1 MEGTGYCM
9 GCMHKLDWDGR
20 CHYCGFDERN
30 YKKDQQLGLHT
41 RLKNGEYMIGRQLG
55 QGGFGITYIGMD
67 TTLLQTVAIKEYF
80 PFGAV
85 RRNDRNE
92 IELYDEKYRKDYEKG
107 LESFL
112 CEGRILARF
121 SNLTAVVGVKN
132 FFHENNTAYL
142 VMDYVEGLS
151 VREYVKHYGV
161 LSPDRTLFLVQQV
174 IADMQMIHHKQ
185 VLHRDV
191 SADNL
196 IITHNGSLKLIDFGA
211 TRQEFTKNQYT
222 GTILCKQ
229 GYSAIEQYSTGRN
242 QGPWTDIYG
251 LCASIYFMLT
261 GVVPDS
267 APDRIQNDCVR
278 SLVQMDEI
286 AMPKVQKEA
295 IMKGLAV
302 EVEHRCHTMAELYAA
317 LYGEKL
323 EDISGYYEGE
333 NNESALRKKESP
345 AHHALEQKSVSRT
358 KMKRALQD
366 IEEDREKGKKRKRRL
381 FIYAIVVICLLF
393 AVGVGRQFVKNG
405 ATNGSD
411 KENDRK
417 IEKKEPSTSD
427 QPTASSNDTA
437 QNKNAASHE
446 DENNNATDQSTEP
459 KSADSAEQGTKSA
472 NPNNSGLT
480 EQNSKEISAK
490 NSAEQKKKSTST
502 KSFTTQSKKASAST
516 KNSNSAT
523 QSKKASASAK
533 NSNSTTQSKKAS
545 ASTKNSNSAT
555 QSKKKASTKNSSST
569 AQSSKKA
576 SAKNSS
582 STTKN
587 KKSTSTKNSTAQ
599 SKKST
604 SKKSTSKQQTT
615 SKKANSLENIEK
627 SSKDDS
633 NVAGDLGE

>member
-151 VREYVKHYGV
+151 VREYVKRYGV

-302 EVEHRCHTMAELYAA
+302 EVEHRYHTMAELYAA

-323 EDISGYYEGE
+323 EDISGYYERE

-381 FIYAIVVICLLF
+381 FIYAVVVICLLF

-417 IEKKEPSTSD
+417 IEKKEPSASD
-427 QPTASSNDTA
+427 QSTASSNDTA

-446 DENNNATDQSTEP
+446 DENNNVTDQSTEP

-490 NSAEQKKKSTST
+490 NFAEQNKKSTST
-502 KSFTTQSKKASAST
+502 KSSTTQNKKST
-516 KNSNSAT
+516 NTKS
-523 QSKKASASAK
+523 
-533 NSNSTTQSKKAS
+533 STTQSKKAS

>member
-92 IELYDEKYRKDYEKG
+92 IELNDEKYRKDYEKG

-151 VREYVKHYGV
+151 VREYVKRYGV

-174 IADMQMIHHKQ
+174 IEDMQMIHHKQ

-278 SLVQMDEI
+278 SLAQMDEI

-302 EVEHRCHTMAELYAA
+302 EVEHRYHTMAELYVA

-323 EDISGYYEGE
+323 EDISGYYERE

-381 FIYAIVVICLLF
+381 FIYAVVVICLLF

-417 IEKKEPSTSD
+417 IEKKEPSASD
-427 QPTASSNDTA
+427 QSTASSNDTA

-446 DENNNATDQSTEP
+446 DENNNVTDQSTEP

-490 NSAEQKKKSTST
+490 NFAEQNKKSTST
-502 KSFTTQSKKASAST
+502 KSSTTQNKKST
-516 KNSNSAT
+516 NTKS
-523 QSKKASASAK
+523 
-533 NSNSTTQSKKAS
+533 STTQSKKAS

-555 QSKKKASTKNSSST
+555 QSKKKASTKNSNSATQSKKKTSTKNSSST

>member
-67 TTLLQTVAIKEYF
+67 TILLQTVAIKEYF

-381 FIYAIVVICLLF
+381 FIYAVVVICLLF

-417 IEKKEPSTSD
+417 IEKKEPSASD
-427 QPTASSNDTA
+427 QSTASSNDTA

-446 DENNNATDQSTEP
+446 DENNNVTDQSTEP

-490 NSAEQKKKSTST
+490 NSAEQNKKSTST
-502 KSFTTQSKKASAST
+502 KSFTTQNKKSTST
-516 KNSNSAT
+516 KGSTT
-523 QSKKASASAK
+523 QSKKSTSAK
-533 NSNSTTQSKKAS
+533 NSTTQSKKAS

-555 QSKKKASTKNSSST
+555 QSKKKASTKNSSSI
-569 AQSSKKA
+569 
-576 SAKNSS
+576 
-582 STTKN
+582 TKN
-587 KKSTSTKNSTAQ
+587 KKSTSTKTSTTQ

-604 SKKSTSKQQTT
+604 SAKNSTTQSKKSASKKSTSKQQTT

>member
-41 RLKNGEYMIGRQLG
+41 RLKNGEYTIGRQLG

-151 VREYVKHYGV
+151 VREYVKNYGV

-302 EVEHRCHTMAELYAA
+302 EVEHRYHTMAELYAA

-323 EDISGYYEGE
+323 EDISGYYERE

-381 FIYAIVVICLLF
+381 FIYAVVVICLLF

-446 DENNNATDQSTEP
+446 DENNNVTDQSTEP

-490 NSAEQKKKSTST
+490 NSAEQNKKSTST
-502 KSFTTQSKKASAST
+502 KSFTTQNKKSTST
-516 KNSNSAT
+516 KGSTT
-523 QSKKASASAK
+523 QSKKSTSAK
-533 NSNSTTQSKKAS
+533 NSTTQSKKAS

-555 QSKKKASTKNSSST
+555 QSKKKASTKNSSSI
-569 AQSSKKA
+569 
-576 SAKNSS
+576 
-582 STTKN
+582 TKN
-587 KKSTSTKNSTAQ
+587 KKSTSTKTSTTQ

-604 SKKSTSKQQTT
+604 SAKNSTTQSKKSASKKSTSKQQTT

>member
-9 GCMHKLDWDGR
+9 GCMHELDWDGR

-92 IELYDEKYRKDYEKG
+92 IELNDEKYRKDYEKG

-302 EVEHRCHTMAELYAA
+302 EVEHRYHTMAELYVA

-323 EDISGYYEGE
+323 EDISGYYERE
-333 NNESALRKKESP
+333 NNESALREKESP

-490 NSAEQKKKSTST
+490 NSAEQNKKSTST
-502 KSFTTQSKKASAST
+502 KSSTTQSKKASAST

-523 QSKKASASAK
+523 QSKK
-533 NSNSTTQSKKAS
+533 KAS
-545 ASTKNSNSAT
+545 TSTKNSNSTT

>member
-9 GCMHKLDWDGR
+9 GCMHELDWDGR

-92 IELYDEKYRKDYEKG
+92 IELNDEKYRKDYEKG

-151 VREYVKHYGV
+151 VREYVKRYGV

-302 EVEHRCHTMAELYAA
+302 EVEHRYHTMAELYVA

-323 EDISGYYEGE
+323 EDISGYYERE

-381 FIYAIVVICLLF
+381 FIYAVVVICLLF

-417 IEKKEPSTSD
+417 IEKEEPSTSD

-446 DENNNATDQSTEP
+446 DENNNVTDQSTEP

-490 NSAEQKKKSTST
+490 NSAEQNKKSTST
-502 KSFTTQSKKASAST
+502 KSSTTQSKKSTST
-516 KNSNSAT
+516 KSSTT
-523 QSKKASASAK
+523 QNKKSTSTK
-533 NSNSTTQSKKAS
+533 SSTTQSKKAS

-555 QSKKKASTKNSSST
+555 QSKKKTSTKNSSST

-627 SSKDDS
+627 SPKDDS

>member
-151 VREYVKHYGV
+151 VREYVKNYGV

-286 AMPKVQKEA
+286 AMSKVQKEA

-302 EVEHRCHTMAELYAA
+302 EVEHRYHTMAELYVA

-323 EDISGYYEGE
+323 EDISGYYERE

-381 FIYAIVVICLLF
+381 FIYAVVVICLLF

-446 DENNNATDQSTEP
+446 DENNNVTDQSAEP
-459 KSADSAEQGTKSA
+459 KSADSAELGTKSI
-472 NPNNSGLT
+472 G
-480 EQNSKEISAK
+480 
-490 NSAEQKKKSTST
+490 
-502 KSFTTQSKKASAST
+502 
-516 KNSNSAT
+516 
-523 QSKKASASAK
+523 AK

-633 NVAGDLGE
+633 NVAGDLGK

>member
-67 TTLLQTVAIKEYF
+67 TILLQTVAIKEYF

-381 FIYAIVVICLLF
+381 FIYAVVVICLLF

-417 IEKKEPSTSD
+417 IEKKEPSASD
-427 QPTASSNDTA
+427 QSTASSNDTA

-446 DENNNATDQSTEP
+446 DENNNVTDQSTEP

-490 NSAEQKKKSTST
+490 NSAEQNKKSTST
-502 KSFTTQSKKASAST
+502 KSFTTQNKKSTST
-516 KNSNSAT
+516 KGSTT
-523 QSKKASASAK
+523 QSKKSTSAK
-533 NSNSTTQSKKAS
+533 NSTTQSKKS
-545 ASTKNSNSAT
+545 A
-555 QSKKKASTKNSSST
+555 
-569 AQSSKKA
+569 
-576 SAKNSS
+576 
-582 STTKN
+582 
-587 KKSTSTKNSTAQ
+587 
-599 SKKST
+599 

>member
-92 IELYDEKYRKDYEKG
+92 IELNDEKYRKDYEKG

-151 VREYVKHYGV
+151 VREYVKRYGV

-302 EVEHRCHTMAELYAA
+302 EVEHRYHTMAELYAA

-323 EDISGYYEGE
+323 EDISGYYERE

-345 AHHALEQKSVSRT
+345 AHHELEQRSVSRT

-381 FIYAIVVICLLF
+381 FIYAVVVICLLF

-417 IEKKEPSTSD
+417 IDKKEPSTSD

-446 DENNNATDQSTEP
+446 DENNNVTDQSTEP
-459 KSADSAEQGTKSA
+459 KSADSAEQGTKST

-490 NSAEQKKKSTST
+490 NSAEQNKKSTST
-502 KSFTTQSKKASAST
+502 KS
-516 KNSNSAT
+516 
-523 QSKKASASAK
+523 
-533 NSNSTTQSKKAS
+533 STTQSKKAS
-545 ASTKNSNSAT
+545 ASTKNSNST
-555 QSKKKASTKNSSST
+555 IQSKKKASTKKSSST

>member
-9 GCMHKLDWDGR
+9 GCMHELDWDGR

-92 IELYDEKYRKDYEKG
+92 IELNDEKYRKDYEKG

-151 VREYVKHYGV
+151 VREYVKRYGV

-302 EVEHRCHTMAELYAA
+302 EVEHRYHTMAELYVA

-323 EDISGYYEGE
+323 EDISGYYERE

-446 DENNNATDQSTEP
+446 DENNNVTDQSTEQ
-459 KSADSAEQGTKSA
+459 KSADSAEQGTKSI
-472 NPNNSGLT
+472 GV
-480 EQNSKEISAK
+480 
-490 NSAEQKKKSTST
+490 
-502 KSFTTQSKKASAST
+502 
-516 KNSNSAT
+516 KNSNSA
-523 QSKKASASAK
+523 
-533 NSNSTTQSKKAS
+533 TQSKKAS

>member
-92 IELYDEKYRKDYEKG
+92 IELNDEKYRKDYEKG

-151 VREYVKHYGV
+151 VREYVKRYGV

-278 SLVQMDEI
+278 SLAQMDEI

-302 EVEHRCHTMAELYAA
+302 EVEHRYHTMAELYVA

-323 EDISGYYEGE
+323 EDISGYYERE

-381 FIYAIVVICLLF
+381 FIYAVVVICLLF

-417 IEKKEPSTSD
+417 IEKKEPSASD
-427 QPTASSNDTA
+427 QSTASSNDTA

-446 DENNNATDQSTEP
+446 DENNNVTDQSTEP

-490 NSAEQKKKSTST
+490 NFAEQNKKSTST
-502 KSFTTQSKKASAST
+502 KSSTTQNKKST
-516 KNSNSAT
+516 NTKS
-523 QSKKASASAK
+523 
-533 NSNSTTQSKKAS
+533 STTQSKKAS

-555 QSKKKASTKNSSST
+555 QSKKKTSTKNSSST

>member
-151 VREYVKHYGV
+151 VREYVKRYGV
-161 LSPDRTLFLVQQV
+161 LSSDRTLFLVQQV

-302 EVEHRCHTMAELYAA
+302 EVEHRCHTMAELYVA

-381 FIYAIVVICLLF
+381 FIYAVVVICLLF

-417 IEKKEPSTSD
+417 IEKKEPSASD
-427 QPTASSNDTA
+427 QSTASSNDTA

-446 DENNNATDQSTEP
+446 DENNNVTDQSTEP

-490 NSAEQKKKSTST
+490 NFAEQNKKSTST
-502 KSFTTQSKKASAST
+502 KSSTTQNKKST
-516 KNSNSAT
+516 NTKS
-523 QSKKASASAK
+523 
-533 NSNSTTQSKKAS
+533 STTQSKKAS

>member
-151 VREYVKHYGV
+151 VREYVKNYGV

-302 EVEHRCHTMAELYAA
+302 EVEHRYHTMAELYAA

-323 EDISGYYEGE
+323 EDISGYYERE

-381 FIYAIVVICLLF
+381 FIYAVVVICLLF

-490 NSAEQKKKSTST
+490 NSAEQNKKSTST
-502 KSFTTQSKKASAST
+502 KS
-516 KNSNSAT
+516 
-523 QSKKASASAK
+523 
-533 NSNSTTQSKKAS
+533 STTQSKKAS

-555 QSKKKASTKNSSST
+555 QSKKKASTSTKNSNSTTQSKKKASTKNSRST

>member
-67 TTLLQTVAIKEYF
+67 MTLLQTVAIKEYF

-151 VREYVKHYGV
+151 VREYVKNYGV

-302 EVEHRCHTMAELYAA
+302 EVEHRYHTMAELYAA

-323 EDISGYYEGE
+323 EDISGYYERE

-381 FIYAIVVICLLF
+381 FIYAVVVICLLF

-490 NSAEQKKKSTST
+490 NSAEQNKKSTST
-502 KSFTTQSKKASAST
+502 KSSTTQSKKASAST

-523 QSKKASASAK
+523 QSKK
-533 NSNSTTQSKKAS
+533 KAS
-545 ASTKNSNSAT
+545 TSTKNSNSTT

>member
-381 FIYAIVVICLLF
+381 FIYAVVVICLLF

-417 IEKKEPSTSD
+417 IEKKEPSASD
-427 QPTASSNDTA
+427 QSTASSNDTA

-446 DENNNATDQSTEP
+446 DENNNVTDQSTEP

-490 NSAEQKKKSTST
+490 NSVEQNKKSTST
-502 KSFTTQSKKASAST
+502 KS
-516 KNSNSAT
+516 
-523 QSKKASASAK
+523 
-533 NSNSTTQSKKAS
+533 STTQSKKAS

-587 KKSTSTKNSTAQ
+587 KKSTSTKNSIAQ

-627 SSKDDS
+627 SPKDDS

>member
-92 IELYDEKYRKDYEKG
+92 IELNDEKYRKDYEKG

-381 FIYAIVVICLLF
+381 FIYAVVVICLLF

-417 IEKKEPSTSD
+417 IEKKEPSASD

-446 DENNNATDQSTEP
+446 DENNNLTDQSTEP

-490 NSAEQKKKSTST
+490 NSAEQNKKSTSTKSTST
-502 KSFTTQSKKASAST
+502 KSFTTQNKKSTST
-516 KNSNSAT
+516 KGSTT
-523 QSKKASASAK
+523 QSKKSTSAK
-533 NSNSTTQSKKAS
+533 NSTTQSKKAS

-555 QSKKKASTKNSSST
+555 QSKKKASTKNSSSI
-569 AQSSKKA
+569 
-576 SAKNSS
+576 
-582 STTKN
+582 TKN
-587 KKSTSTKNSTAQ
+587 KKSTSTKTSTTQ

-604 SKKSTSKQQTT
+604 SAKNSTTQSKKSASKKSTSKQQTT

>member
-151 VREYVKHYGV
+151 VREYVKNYGV

-302 EVEHRCHTMAELYAA
+302 EVEHRYHTMAELYAA

-323 EDISGYYEGE
+323 EDISGYYERE

-381 FIYAIVVICLLF
+381 FIYAVVVICMLF

-490 NSAEQKKKSTST
+490 NSAEQNKKSTST
-502 KSFTTQSKKASAST
+502 KSSTTQSKKASAST

-523 QSKKASASAK
+523 QSKK
-533 NSNSTTQSKKAS
+533 KAS
-545 ASTKNSNSAT
+545 TSTKNSNSTT

>member
-9 GCMHKLDWDGR
+9 GCMHELDWDGR

-92 IELYDEKYRKDYEKG
+92 IELNDEKYRKDYEKG

-151 VREYVKHYGV
+151 VREYVKRYGV

-302 EVEHRCHTMAELYAA
+302 EVEHRYHTMAELYAA

-323 EDISGYYEGE
+323 EDISGYYERE

-381 FIYAIVVICLLF
+381 FIYAVVVICLLF

-490 NSAEQKKKSTST
+490 NSAEQNKKSTST
-502 KSFTTQSKKASAST
+502 KSSTTQSKKASAST

-523 QSKKASASAK
+523 QSKK
-533 NSNSTTQSKKAS
+533 KAS
-545 ASTKNSNSAT
+545 TSTKNSNSTT

>member
-1 MEGTGYCM
+1 
-9 GCMHKLDWDGR
+9 
-20 CHYCGFDERN
+20 
-30 YKKDQQLGLHT
+30 
-41 RLKNGEYMIGRQLG
+41 MIGRQLG

-151 VREYVKHYGV
+151 VREYVKRYGV

-302 EVEHRCHTMAELYAA
+302 EVEHRYHTMAELYAA

-323 EDISGYYEGE
+323 EDISGYYERE

-381 FIYAIVVICLLF
+381 FIYAVVVICLLF

-417 IEKKEPSTSD
+417 IEKKEPSASD
-427 QPTASSNDTA
+427 QSTASSNDTA

-446 DENNNATDQSTEP
+446 DENNNVTDQSTEP

-490 NSAEQKKKSTST
+490 NFAEQNKKSTST
-502 KSFTTQSKKASAST
+502 KSSTTQNKKST
-516 KNSNSAT
+516 NTKS
-523 QSKKASASAK
+523 
-533 NSNSTTQSKKAS
+533 STTQSKKAS

>member
-85 RRNDRNE
+85 RRNNRNE

-151 VREYVKHYGV
+151 VREYVKNYGV

-302 EVEHRCHTMAELYAA
+302 EVEHRYHTMAELYAA

-323 EDISGYYEGE
+323 EDISGYYERE

-381 FIYAIVVICLLF
+381 FIYAVVVICLLF

-490 NSAEQKKKSTST
+490 NSAEQNKKSTST
-502 KSFTTQSKKASAST
+502 KSSTTQSKKASAST

-523 QSKKASASAK
+523 QSKK
-533 NSNSTTQSKKAS
+533 KAS
-545 ASTKNSNSAT
+545 TSTKNSNSTT

>member
-92 IELYDEKYRKDYEKG
+92 IELNDEKYRKDYEKG

-151 VREYVKHYGV
+151 VREYVKRYGV

-302 EVEHRCHTMAELYAA
+302 EVEHRYHTMAELYVA

-381 FIYAIVVICLLF
+381 FIYAVVVICLLF
-393 AVGVGRQFVKNG
+393 AAGVGRQFVKNG

-417 IEKKEPSTSD
+417 IEKKEPSASD
-427 QPTASSNDTA
+427 QSTASSNDTA

-446 DENNNATDQSTEP
+446 DENNNVTDQSTEP

-490 NSAEQKKKSTST
+490 NFAEQNKKSTST
-502 KSFTTQSKKASAST
+502 KSSTTQNKKST
-516 KNSNSAT
+516 NTKS
-523 QSKKASASAK
+523 
-533 NSNSTTQSKKAS
+533 STTQSKKAS

-555 QSKKKASTKNSSST
+555 QSKKKTSTKNSSST

>member
-9 GCMHKLDWDGR
+9 GCMHELDWDGR

-92 IELYDEKYRKDYEKG
+92 IELNDEKYRKDYEKG

-151 VREYVKHYGV
+151 VREYVKRYGV

-381 FIYAIVVICLLF
+381 FIYAVVVICLLF

-417 IEKKEPSTSD
+417 IEKKEPSASD
-427 QPTASSNDTA
+427 QSTASSNDTA

-446 DENNNATDQSTEP
+446 DENNNVTDQSTEP
-459 KSADSAEQGTKSA
+459 KSVDSAEQGTKSI
-472 NPNNSGLT
+472 G
-480 EQNSKEISAK
+480 
-490 NSAEQKKKSTST
+490 
-502 KSFTTQSKKASAST
+502 
-516 KNSNSAT
+516 
-523 QSKKASASAK
+523 AK

>member
-151 VREYVKHYGV
+151 VREYVKNYGV

-242 QGPWTDIYG
+242 QGPWTYIYG

-302 EVEHRCHTMAELYAA
+302 EVEHRYHTMAELYAA

-323 EDISGYYEGE
+323 EDISGYYERE

-381 FIYAIVVICLLF
+381 FIYAVVVICLLF

-490 NSAEQKKKSTST
+490 NSAEQNKKSTST
-502 KSFTTQSKKASAST
+502 KSSTTQSKKASAST

-523 QSKKASASAK
+523 QSKK
-533 NSNSTTQSKKAS
+533 KAS
-545 ASTKNSNSAT
+545 TSTKNSNSTT

>member
-151 VREYVKHYGV
+151 VREYVKNYGV

-302 EVEHRCHTMAELYAA
+302 EVEHRYYTMAELYAA

-323 EDISGYYEGE
+323 EDISGYYERE
-333 NNESALRKKESP
+333 NNESSLRKKESP

-381 FIYAIVVICLLF
+381 FIYAVVVICLLF

-490 NSAEQKKKSTST
+490 NSAEQNKKSTST
-502 KSFTTQSKKASAST
+502 KSSTTQSKKASAST

-523 QSKKASASAK
+523 QSKK
-533 NSNSTTQSKKAS
+533 KAS
-545 ASTKNSNSAT
+545 TSTKNSNSTT

>member
-151 VREYVKHYGV
+151 VREYVKNHGV

-302 EVEHRCHTMAELYAA
+302 EVEHRYHTMAELYAA

-323 EDISGYYEGE
+323 EDISGYYERE

-381 FIYAIVVICLLF
+381 FIYAVVVICLLF

-446 DENNNATDQSTEP
+446 DENNNVTDQSTEP
-459 KSADSAEQGTKSA
+459 KSADSAEQGTKSI
-472 NPNNSGLT
+472 G
-480 EQNSKEISAK
+480 
-490 NSAEQKKKSTST
+490 
-502 KSFTTQSKKASAST
+502 
-516 KNSNSAT
+516 
-523 QSKKASASAK
+523 AK

>member
-20 CHYCGFDERN
+20 CHYCGFDEEN
-30 YKKDQQLGLHT
+30 YEKDQQLGLHT
-41 RLKNGEYMIGRQLG
+41 QLKNGEYMIGRQLG

-92 IELYDEKYRKDYEKG
+92 IELNDEKYRKDYEKG

-112 CEGRILARF
+112 NEGRILARF

-151 VREYVKHYGV
+151 VREYVKRYGV

-174 IADMQMIHHKQ
+174 IADMQIIHHKQ

-267 APDRIQNDCVR
+267 APDRIQNDSVR

-286 AMPKVQKEA
+286 AMPKAQKEA

-302 EVEHRCHTMAELYAA
+302 EVEHRYHTMAELYAV

-323 EDISGYYEGE
+323 ENISGYYERE

-345 AHHALEQKSVSRT
+345 VHHAPEQKSVSRT

-366 IEEDREKGKKRKRRL
+366 IEEDREKGKKKKRRL
-381 FIYAIVVICLLF
+381 FIYAVVVICLLF

-411 KENDRK
+411 KETDRK
-417 IEKKEPSTSD
+417 IEKKEPSASD
-427 QPTASSNDTA
+427 QQATGGNDTA
-437 QNKNAASHE
+437 QNENAADHK
-446 DENNNATDQSTEP
+446 DENNNVTDQSTEP

-480 EQNSKEISAK
+480 EQNSKKISAK
-490 NSAEQKKKSTST
+490 NSAEQNKKSTST
-502 KSFTTQSKKASAST
+502 KSSTTQNNKSTSTKSSTTQNNKSTSTKSSTTQSSKKASV
-516 KNSNSAT
+516 
-523 QSKKASASAK
+523 KK
-533 NSNSTTQSKKAS
+533 
-545 ASTKNSNSAT
+545 
-555 QSKKKASTKNSSST
+555 SSST

-587 KKSTSTKNSTAQ
+587 KKSSSTKNSTAQ

>member
-381 FIYAIVVICLLF
+381 FIYAVVVICLLF

-417 IEKKEPSTSD
+417 IEKKEPSASD
-427 QPTASSNDTA
+427 QSTASSNDTA

-446 DENNNATDQSTEP
+446 DENNNVTDQSTEP

-490 NSAEQKKKSTST
+490 NFAEQNKKSTST
-502 KSFTTQSKKASAST
+502 KSSTTQNKKST
-516 KNSNSAT
+516 NTKS
-523 QSKKASASAK
+523 
-533 NSNSTTQSKKAS
+533 STTQSKKAS

-555 QSKKKASTKNSSST
+555 QSKKKASTKNSNSATQSKKKTSTKNSSST

>member
-151 VREYVKHYGV
+151 VREYVKNYGV

-302 EVEHRCHTMAELYAA
+302 EVEHRYHTMAELYAA

-323 EDISGYYEGE
+323 EDISGYYERE

-381 FIYAIVVICLLF
+381 FIYAVVVICLLF

-490 NSAEQKKKSTST
+490 NSAEQNKKSTST
-502 KSFTTQSKKASAST
+502 KSSTTQSKKASASM

-523 QSKKASASAK
+523 QSKK
-533 NSNSTTQSKKAS
+533 KAS
-545 ASTKNSNSAT
+545 TSTKNSNSTT

>member
-1 MEGTGYCM
+1 
-9 GCMHKLDWDGR
+9 
-20 CHYCGFDERN
+20 
-30 YKKDQQLGLHT
+30 
-41 RLKNGEYMIGRQLG
+41 
-55 QGGFGITYIGMD
+55 
-67 TTLLQTVAIKEYF
+67 
-80 PFGAV
+80 
-85 RRNDRNE
+85 
-92 IELYDEKYRKDYEKG
+92 
-107 LESFL
+107 
-112 CEGRILARF
+112 
-121 SNLTAVVGVKN
+121 
-132 FFHENNTAYL
+132 
-142 VMDYVEGLS
+142 
-151 VREYVKHYGV
+151 
-161 LSPDRTLFLVQQV
+161 
-174 IADMQMIHHKQ
+174 
-185 VLHRDV
+185 
-191 SADNL
+191 
-196 IITHNGSLKLIDFGA
+196 
-211 TRQEFTKNQYT
+211 
-222 GTILCKQ
+222 
-229 GYSAIEQYSTGRN
+229 
-242 QGPWTDIYG
+242 
-251 LCASIYFMLT
+251 MLT

-302 EVEHRCHTMAELYAA
+302 EVEHRYHTMAELYVA

-323 EDISGYYEGE
+323 EDISGYYERE

-446 DENNNATDQSTEP
+446 DENNNVTDQSTEP
-459 KSADSAEQGTKSA
+459 KSADSAEQGTKSI
-472 NPNNSGLT
+472 GV
-480 EQNSKEISAK
+480 
-490 NSAEQKKKSTST
+490 
-502 KSFTTQSKKASAST
+502 

-523 QSKKASASAK
+523 QSKKAS
-533 NSNSTTQSKKAS
+533 
-545 ASTKNSNSAT
+545 
-555 QSKKKASTKNSSST
+555 ASTKNSSST

>member
-9 GCMHKLDWDGR
+9 GCMHELDWDGR

-112 CEGRILARF
+112 NEGRILARF

-151 VREYVKHYGV
+151 VREYVKRYGV

-302 EVEHRCHTMAELYAA
+302 EVEHRYHTMAELYAA

-323 EDISGYYEGE
+323 EDISGYYERE

-381 FIYAIVVICLLF
+381 FIYAVVVICLLF

-405 ATNGSD
+405 VTNGLD

-417 IEKKEPSTSD
+417 IEKEEPSTSD

-446 DENNNATDQSTEP
+446 DENNNVTDQSTEP
-459 KSADSAEQGTKSA
+459 KSADSAELGTKSI
-472 NPNNSGLT
+472 G
-480 EQNSKEISAK
+480 
-490 NSAEQKKKSTST
+490 
-502 KSFTTQSKKASAST
+502 
-516 KNSNSAT
+516 
-523 QSKKASASAK
+523 AK

>member
-151 VREYVKHYGV
+151 VREYVKNYGV
-161 LSPDRTLFLVQQV
+161 LSPDRTIFLVQQV

-302 EVEHRCHTMAELYAA
+302 EVEHRYHTMAELYAA

-323 EDISGYYEGE
+323 EDISGYYERE

-381 FIYAIVVICLLF
+381 FIYAVVVICLLF

-490 NSAEQKKKSTST
+490 NSAEQNKKSTST
-502 KSFTTQSKKASAST
+502 KS
-516 KNSNSAT
+516 
-523 QSKKASASAK
+523 
-533 NSNSTTQSKKAS
+533 STTQSKKAS

-555 QSKKKASTKNSSST
+555 QSKKKASTSTKNSNSTTQSKKKASTKNSSSI

>member
-151 VREYVKHYGV
+151 VREYVKNYGV

-302 EVEHRCHTMAELYAA
+302 EVEHRYHTMAELYAA

-323 EDISGYYEGE
+323 EDISGYYERE

-381 FIYAIVVICLLF
+381 FIYAVVVICLLF

-437 QNKNAASHE
+437 QNKNAARHE

-490 NSAEQKKKSTST
+490 NSAEQNKKSTST
-502 KSFTTQSKKASAST
+502 KSSTTQSKKASAST

-523 QSKKASASAK
+523 QSKK
-533 NSNSTTQSKKAS
+533 KAS
-545 ASTKNSNSAT
+545 TSTKNSNSTT

>member
-20 CHYCGFDERN
+20 CHYCGFDEKN

-381 FIYAIVVICLLF
+381 FIYAVVVICLLF

-417 IEKKEPSTSD
+417 IEKKEPSASD
-427 QPTASSNDTA
+427 QSTASSNDTA

-446 DENNNATDQSTEP
+446 DENNNVTDQSTEP

-472 NPNNSGLT
+472 NP
-480 EQNSKEISAK
+480 K
-490 NSAEQKKKSTST
+490 NSAEQNKKSTST
-502 KSFTTQSKKASAST
+502 KSSTTQSKKASAST
-516 KNSNSAT
+516 
-523 QSKKASASAK
+523 K

-555 QSKKKASTKNSSST
+555 QSKKASASTKNSNSATQSKKKTSTKNSSST

-587 KKSTSTKNSTAQ
+587 KKSTSTKNSIAQ

-604 SKKSTSKQQTT
+604 SKKNTSKQQTT

-627 SSKDDS
+627 SPKDDS

>member
-151 VREYVKHYGV
+151 VREYVKNYGV

-302 EVEHRCHTMAELYAA
+302 EVEHRYHTMAELYAA

-323 EDISGYYEGE
+323 EDISGYYERE

-381 FIYAIVVICLLF
+381 FIYAVVVICLLF

-459 KSADSAEQGTKSA
+459 KRAASAEQGTKSA

-490 NSAEQKKKSTST
+490 NSAEQNKKSTST
-502 KSFTTQSKKASAST
+502 KS
-516 KNSNSAT
+516 
-523 QSKKASASAK
+523 
-533 NSNSTTQSKKAS
+533 STTQSKKAS

-555 QSKKKASTKNSSST
+555 QSKKKASTSTKNSNSTTQSKKKPSTKNSSST

>member
-107 LESFL
+107 LEFFL

-142 VMDYVEGLS
+142 VMDYAEGLS

-345 AHHALEQKSVSRT
+345 AQHALEQKSVSRT

-381 FIYAIVVICLLF
+381 FIYAVVVICLLF

-417 IEKKEPSTSD
+417 IEKKEPSASD
-427 QPTASSNDTA
+427 QSTASSNDTA

-446 DENNNATDQSTEP
+446 DENNNLTDQSTEP

-490 NSAEQKKKSTST
+490 NSAEQNKKSTST
-502 KSFTTQSKKASAST
+502 KSSTTQNKKSTNTKSSTTQSKKASA
-516 KNSNSAT
+516 KNSNSV
-523 QSKKASASAK
+523 
-533 NSNSTTQSKKAS
+533 TQSKKAS

-569 AQSSKKA
+569 AQSSKKS

-604 SKKSTSKQQTT
+604 SKKNTSKQQTT
-615 SKKANSLENIEK
+615 SKKANSLEDIEK
-627 SSKDDS
+627 SPKDDS

>member
-381 FIYAIVVICLLF
+381 FIYAVVVICLLF

-417 IEKKEPSTSD
+417 IEKKEPSASD
-427 QPTASSNDTA
+427 QSTASSNDTA

-446 DENNNATDQSTEP
+446 DENNNVTDQSTEP

-490 NSAEQKKKSTST
+490 NFAEQNKKSTST
-502 KSFTTQSKKASAST
+502 KSSTTQNKKST
-516 KNSNSAT
+516 NTKS
-523 QSKKASASAK
+523 
-533 NSNSTTQSKKAS
+533 STTQSKKAS

>member
-151 VREYVKHYGV
+151 VREYVKNYGV

-302 EVEHRCHTMAELYAA
+302 EVEHRYHTMAELYAA

-323 EDISGYYEGE
+323 EDISGYYERE

-381 FIYAIVVICLLF
+381 FIYAVVVICLLF

-490 NSAEQKKKSTST
+490 NSAEQNKKSTST
-502 KSFTTQSKKASAST
+502 KS
-516 KNSNSAT
+516 
-523 QSKKASASAK
+523 
-533 NSNSTTQSKKAS
+533 STTQSKKAS

-555 QSKKKASTKNSSST
+555 QSKKKASTSTKNSNSTTQSKKKPSTKNSSST

>member
-151 VREYVKHYGV
+151 VREYVKNYGV

-302 EVEHRCHTMAELYAA
+302 EVEHRYHTMAELYVA

-323 EDISGYYEGE
+323 EDISGYYERE
-333 NNESALRKKESP
+333 NNESALREKESP

-381 FIYAIVVICLLF
+381 FIYAVVVICLLF

-417 IEKKEPSTSD
+417 IEKKEPSASD

-446 DENNNATDQSTEP
+446 DENNNVTDQSTEP

-490 NSAEQKKKSTST
+490 NSAEQNKKSTST
-502 KSFTTQSKKASAST
+502 KSSTTQSKKSTSTKSSTTQGKKASAST
-516 KNSNSAT
+516 KNSNF
-523 QSKKASASAK
+523 
-533 NSNSTTQSKKAS
+533 TTQ
-545 ASTKNSNSAT
+545 
-555 QSKKKASTKNSSST
+555 
-569 AQSSKKA
+569 SKKA

>member
-9 GCMHKLDWDGR
+9 GCMHELDWDGR

-92 IELYDEKYRKDYEKG
+92 IELNDEKYRKDYEKG

-302 EVEHRCHTMAELYAA
+302 EVEHRYHTMAELYVA

-323 EDISGYYEGE
+323 EDISGYYERE
-333 NNESALRKKESP
+333 NNESALREKESP

-490 NSAEQKKKSTST
+490 NSAEQNKKSTST
-502 KSFTTQSKKASAST
+502 KS
-516 KNSNSAT
+516 
-523 QSKKASASAK
+523 
-533 NSNSTTQSKKAS
+533 STTQSKKAS

-555 QSKKKASTKNSSST
+555 QSKKKASTSTKNSNSTTQSKKKSSTKNSSST

>member
-9 GCMHKLDWDGR
+9 GCMHELDWDGR

-92 IELYDEKYRKDYEKG
+92 IELNDEKYRKDYEKG

-302 EVEHRCHTMAELYAA
+302 EVEHRYHTMAELYVA

-323 EDISGYYEGE
+323 EDISGYYERE
-333 NNESALRKKESP
+333 NNESALREKESP

-490 NSAEQKKKSTST
+490 NSAEQNKKSTST
-502 KSFTTQSKKASAST
+502 KS
-516 KNSNSAT
+516 
-523 QSKKASASAK
+523 
-533 NSNSTTQSKKAS
+533 STTQSKKAS

-555 QSKKKASTKNSSST
+555 QSKKKSSTSTKNSNSTTQSKKKSSTKNSSST